1 MQGHLTCAQILICGT
16 HYPFWFTVFFSF
28 KHGYWLACNYI
39 ECEAMEDRLSC
50 PNHAF
55 YTVGKVKHIQVY
67 IDCRSHLFAFFS
79 PLVKRVQ
86 VASNGTSLHLLGP
99 FGPITHAPPGFLL
112 VPESSGEYRF
122 FINLTKLNSFILA
135 PRFHM
140 TNHFY
145 LASRLHPPAWLAS
158 LDLLDTYF
166 HIPFRRSLHKYLA
179 VLYAGD
185 LSFF

>member
-1 MQGHLTCAQILICGT
+1 MFSHNPLI
-16 HYPFWFTVFFSF
+16 
-28 KHGYWLACNYI
+28 
-39 ECEAMEDRLSC
+39 
-50 PNHAF
+50 
-55 YTVGKVKHIQVY
+55 
-67 IDCRSHLFAFFS
+67 
-79 PLVKRVQ
+79 KRIQ
-86 VASNGTSLHLLGP
+86 VASNGTSQHHLGL

-112 VPESSGEYRF
+112 VPKSSGEYRF

-145 LASRLHPPAWLAS
+145 LASMLQPPAWLAS

-185 LSFF
+185 LSFFRAFPFDLTWPLTSSQGSFDFPSALFITKGYR